1 MSLNAINIKHAGGTE
16 YNKVHSVHACQRY
29 IGTLCVSRINSNLI
43 VQKLYQ
49 TDVHKGNKESFVLQR
64 GLDCMHTCNT
74 KVRA

>member
-1 MSLNAINIKHAGGTE
+1 MQGAQNII
-16 YNKVHSVHACQRY
+16 KVHNVHACQRY

-64 GLDCMHTCNT
+64 GLHADL
-74 KVRA
+74 